1 MKKTE
6 KFIRIANI
14 IEEGRLGGPQTRM
27 TLVASALSEN
37 IKTTFIFPKK
47 DSKEFQERC
56 DNIGINYY
64 LFSFTRISRN
74 WFSIFK
80 YIILFPYEV
89 IKLSKY
95 LKKNSFDIVH
105 LSGGSS
111 QFKGIIAAKLA
122 KIKVVWELNDTYA
135 PLFVR
140 SIFYLLSRLANSF
153 VFASNRT
160 KDYYRNLAPLPF
172 KSTINFS

>member
-64 LFSFTRISRN
+64 LFSFTRIRPLYMVKN
-74 WFSIFK
+74 HEIRPMIAK
-80 YIILFPYEV
+80 DM
-89 IKLSKY
+89 IK
-95 LKKNSFDIVH
+95 I
-105 LSGGSS
+105 
-111 QFKGIIAAKLA
+111 
-122 KIKVVWELNDTYA
+122 T
-135 PLFVR
+135 
-140 SIFYLLSRLANSF
+140 
-153 VFASNRT
+153 
-160 KDYYRNLAPLPF
+160 
-172 KSTINFS
+172 TICIN